1 MISIKKL
8 IKRTTCAIALSAAI
22 TGMSVYA
29 SDNEGIPRYSYNLRR
44 QSENPYEIYKK
55 SYDSFI
61 ENFRKSKTV
70 EYNHYYDRYY
80 KELNNSKGKCTRKG
94 KIEELLNVAC
104 FFQCFNRQCDKES
117 IREAVK
123 LYIKLD
129 LKGVNRIYNQAYCK
143 YYLIDRYNIET
154 ADSMAREYE
163 RKYYML
169 AGEAKVDPKYA
180 EILADLYTYYV
191 MTLGMDI
198 VREASWIETFMF
210 DFEDNLRKCGDPIVS
225 LLNCFD
231 NFDGF
236 KHVNKE
242 SKAKLIKELIE
253 FKGDIRD
260 KLVYDD
266 VIQLAKDKK
275 EFERSI
281 KEKKTHHNNEMN
293 RKIIAKS
300 LKISE
305 LSEISSM
312 TDKYVECLNKRPNIE
327 AAVEMFNESLEEGK
341 PELSLSKLI
350 GAISRLENIE
360 SKKKRELRN
369 DEDKD
374 DDGEYEDSKEC
385 DEESSD
391 FDSNTETDCLSD
403 NCRPLFNES
412 IESER
417 KLKRLEEYINLIYE
431 ILCKRGEC
439 KGKLLIKRLDICRSC
454 LRDADLLKHPEEIN
468 DKILSILNDIRISL
482 EKYKEGFDEK
492 LFERLN
498 TLIKEARSC
507 AKGDKKTTKG
517 GYLSSGGLDLDNL
530 GLDNLGSDSYV
541 GSRNEMESMNYM
553 NQANEE
559 PARSK
564 KDLDK
569 DRVSIDGLDEE
580 LDNDLDLGSN
590 NEIMADKNRDDLP
603 DFMDGLNL
611 SFILDEKESTEN
623 DSDDYDDLIGPEQ
636 SNFLDACSYDLE
648 THNLIESSGN
658 DSLYRNDL
666 YNDDYDDSDLN
677 YEQPSLKKIKLDDIK
692 GYSKVI
698 LPYDVSIAKKRYIY
712 DDDIR
717 GYNED
722 ERLLYDSCLRTGFS
736 PKEAK
741 IYVYYKGI
749 EVKEYKI
756 RFAIEKYR
764 EFKCL
769 YGEIFAEIFLYYA
782 LNNEYSHEQVIN
794 KTKDAFRRGD
804 YDFIYDKIYNT
815 IPEYFS
821 SDEMASKDMFGYKK
835 ANHLDKGASSYDRSG
850 SDRHS
855 EKKDYDRTNDRKK
868 DSYGSPRENHRMEAG
883 GYRRGKKDDNKIRIS
898 YKSSKE
904 NHHRLESW
912 HRSEGKGNDRSRYS
926 HHDSH
931 NDHYRTKRIDDRDR
945 SRDRKSYDS
954 SHSSDYK
961 RRQYDSKDRYLNN
974 DDRKDYK
981 YLDHKYNKD

>member
-22 TGMSVYA
+22 TGMSIYA
-29 SDNEGIPRYSYNLRR
+29 SDNEGEPRYSYNLRR
-44 QSENPYEIYKK
+44 PSENPYEIYKK
-55 SYDSFI
+55 SYNSFN
-61 ENFRKSKTV
+61 EGFRKSRTRA
-70 EYNHYYDRYY
+70 YNQYYDRYY
-80 KELNNSKGKCTRKG
+80 KELNNSKGRCTRKE

-191 MTLGMDI
+191 MTLGMDM

-210 DFEDNLRKCGDPIVS
+210 DFEDNLRKYGDPIVS
-225 LLNCFD
+225 LLNCFN

-236 KHVNKE
+236 KHMNKE
-242 SKAKLIKELIE
+242 SKEGLIKELKG

-281 KEKKTHHNNEMN
+281 KEKKTNHNNEMN

-305 LSEISSM
+305 LSETSSM
-312 TDKYVECLNKRPNIE
+312 TDKYVECLNKSPNIE

-350 GAISRLENIE
+350 SAISRLENIE

-385 DEESSD
+385 DEESSE

-403 NCRPLFNES
+403 NCRLIFNES

-431 ILCKRGEC
+431 ILCKRSEY
-439 KGKLLIKRLDICRSC
+439 KGKLLIKRLHTCKSC
-454 LRDADLLKHPEEIN
+454 LRDTDLLKHPEEIN
-468 DKILSILNDIRISL
+468 EKILSALNDIRISL
-482 EKYKEGFDEK
+482 EKYKKGFDEE

-507 AKGDKKTTKG
+507 TKETEKISKER
-517 GYLSSGGLDLDNL
+517 Y
-530 GLDNLGSDSYV
+530 LGSKDSALTFK
-541 GSRNEMESMNYM
+541 SRTKSMSYT
-553 NQANEE
+553 NQASEKPERN
-559 PARSK
+559 K
-564 KDLDK
+564 KDLDQ
-569 DRVSIDGLDEE
+569 DRVLDDE
-580 LDNDLDLGSN
+580 LYDDLDDDLDLGSN
-590 NEIMADKNRDDLP
+590 NEIITDKSRESSPDLEN
-603 DFMDGLNL
+603 GLGL
-611 SFILDEKESTEN
+611 SFKESTEN
-623 DSDDYDDLIGPEQ
+623 DSDDYNDLIGPEQ
-636 SNFLDACSYDLE
+636 SNFLDAYSYDLE

-698 LPYDVSIAKKRYIY
+698 LPYDISITRKRYIY

-717 GYNED
+717 GYDET
-722 ERLLYDSCLRTGFS
+722 ERLLYDRCLRTGFS

-741 IYVYYKGI
+741 IYVYYKGKK
-749 EVKEYKI
+749 VKEHNI

-764 EFKCL
+764 EFKCM

-782 LNNEYSHEQVIN
+782 LNDKYIHEEVMN

-804 YDFIYDKIYNT
+804 YDFIYDKIDNT

-821 SDEMASKDMFGYKK
+821 PDEIASKDMSGYKEI
-835 ANHLDKGASSYDRSG
+835 NRSGKGTSSYDRT
-850 SDRHS
+850 R
-855 EKKDYDRTNDRKK
+855 DRKK
-868 DSYGSPRENHRMEAG
+868 DSYDSPRGSRRRAEDD
-883 GYRRGKKDDNKIRIS
+883 YRSRKKDDDKTRSS
-898 YKSSKE
+898 YGSSKG
-904 NHHRLESW
+904 NHHRSESG
-912 HRSEGKGNDRSRYS
+912 HRSEEKDYDRSRHS

-931 NDHYRTKRIDDRDR
+931 NDHHRTRRRDDRDR
-945 SRDRKSYDS
+945 SRDRRDYDS
-954 SHSSDYK
+954 GHSSDYK
-961 RRQYDSKDRYLNN
+961 RRRHDSRDRYLG

-981 YLDHKYNKD
+981 YSDHKHDKD